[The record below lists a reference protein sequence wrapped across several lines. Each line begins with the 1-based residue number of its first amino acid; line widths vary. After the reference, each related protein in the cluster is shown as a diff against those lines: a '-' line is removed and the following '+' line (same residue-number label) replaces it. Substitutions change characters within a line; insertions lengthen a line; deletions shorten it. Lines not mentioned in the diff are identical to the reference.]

1 MDSVDNPY
9 TPNAGESPEALLG
22 RNDQLEAFSILLKRM
37 AQGRSAQSMIITG
50 LRGVGKTV
58 LLNRFRRIAEDD
70 GWKVVFLEASKHDEA
85 SFRSAI
91 SAGMHAVLLQLS
103 PRKRWSERFKRA
115 AGILSSFS
123 AAVSSTVDTD
133 GGWTVKLDVSPI
145 EGCADTGD
153 LRLDLTDLFLA
164 IGEAAKEKETG
175 VVLLIDELQFL
186 EKVQLEA
193 LIQAIHRT
201 VQDRLPFTFVG
212 AGLPQIAKLAGE
224 AKSYAERLF
233 IFPEIGFLSD
243 EDARSALV
251 EPARGEGVKFEDE
264 AVELATRITHGYPYF
279 IQELGYQTWGIGDN
293 NRITVCDVEA
303 ARGPYEAKLDS
314 SFFRV
319 RLDRATHLQTA
330 YMRAMAQL
338 GPEPQK
344 AEDVAALLKRRSTE
358 VATIRSGLIKMGL
371 LYTPTHGYAAF
382 TVPDF
387 DKFMLR
393 AVPELEV
400 PEVRRRR
407 SKSRR

>member
-9 TPNAGESPEALLG
+9 TPNAGAIPEALLG
-22 RNDQLEAFSILLKRM
+22 RNDQLEAFSVLLKRM
-37 AQGRSAQSMIITG
+37 AKGRSAQSMIITG

-58 LLNRFRRIAEDD
+58 LLNRFRKIAEDV
-70 GWKVVFLEASKHDEA
+70 GWQVVFLEASKHDEV

-91 SAGMHAVLLQLS
+91 STGMHAALLQLS
-103 PRKRWSERFKRA
+103 PKKRWSERFKRA

-123 AAVSSTVDTD
+123 STVSVD
-133 GGWTVKLDVSPI
+133 GGWTVKLGISPI
-145 EGCADTGD
+145 EGRADTGD
-153 LRLDLTDLFLA
+153 LGLDLTDLFVA

-193 LIQAIHRT
+193 LIQAVHRT
-201 VQDRLPFTFVG
+201 VQDKLPFTFVG

-233 IFPEIGFLSD
+233 IFPKIGFLSG
-243 EDARSALV
+243 EDARSALI
-251 EPARGEGVKFEDE
+251 EPARGEGVEFENE
-264 AVELATRITHGYPYF
+264 AVELATKITHGYPYF
-279 IQELGYQTWGIGDN
+279 IQELGYQAWGIGDN
-293 NRITVCDVEA
+293 NRITVCDVKA
-303 ARGPYEAKLDS
+303 ARDPYESKLDN

-319 RLDRATHLQTA
+319 RLDRATHSQTA

-338 GPEPQK
+338 GPGPQK
-344 AEDVAALLKRRSTE
+344 AEAVAAILGRKSPEVSNIKRD
-358 VATIRSGLIKMGL
+358 LIKTGL
-371 LYTPTHGYAAF
+371 LYTPSHGYAAF

-393 AVPELEV
+393 AVPDLEI
-400 PEVRRRR
+400 PEVQRRR